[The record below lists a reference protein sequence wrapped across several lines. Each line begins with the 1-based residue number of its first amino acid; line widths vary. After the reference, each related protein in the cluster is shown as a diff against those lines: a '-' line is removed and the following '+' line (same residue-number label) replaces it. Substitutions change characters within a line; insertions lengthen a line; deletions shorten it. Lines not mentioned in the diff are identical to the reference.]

1 MPSRTRNK
9 NIKYLK
15 IKKGEH
21 DISKHIYHK
30 KTKMDEIKQ
39 GWKKR
44 ISWLLIAITVVIV
57 YKLLDNFSNVQQW
70 FNKLF
75 LILKPFLIG
84 ILISY
89 ILFIPCRKIENIYK
103 KAKPKIIAKK
113 ARGLA
118 VITTYILFILIIILI
133 INCIFPVIKD
143 SILELVN
150 NVPNYYETLVNQ
162 YKELPE
168 DSILKSEIIQD
179 KMTELTNIDMKQFLN
194 INNEKILEY
203 IKNIIDI
210 FSGIFDV
217 FVSIIVSV
225 YILLQR
231 SAIIGFLRKLTRAIF
246 KKETYEIINKY
257 FTKGNEVFFTFV
269 SSQLLDAVIVGILT
283 TIAMMILKVKYAP
296 LIGFTIGL
304 FNMIPYIGAIVAV
317 GMGIFITFI
326 TGGLGKAIAMA
337 IVVIIL
343 QQIDANIINPKIIG
357 TSLEISPLLV
367 IFSITIGGAYFGIL
381 GMFLA
386 VPIAVVI
393 RTILLDYVDNKNK
406 IRDEEEKITQKEGI
420 K

>member
-1 MPSRTRNK
+1 
-9 NIKYLK
+9 
-15 IKKGEH
+15 
-21 DISKHIYHK
+21 
-30 KTKMDEIKQ
+30 MDEIKQ
-39 GWKKR
+39 NWKKR
-44 ISWLLIAITVVIV
+44 TSWLLIAIIVVVI
-57 YKLLDNFSNVQQW
+57 YKMLDNFSSVQEW
-70 FNKLF
+70 FGKLF

-84 ILISY
+84 LLISY
-89 ILFIPCRKIENIYK
+89 ILFIPCRKIESIYK
-103 KAKPKIIAKK
+103 KSKLKFISKK
-113 ARGLA
+113 ARGLS
-118 VITTYILFILIIILI
+118 VITTYILFVLVIVII
-133 INCIFPVIKD
+133 INCIFPVLKN
-143 SILELVN
+143 SIVELVS
-150 NVPNYYETLVNQ
+150 NVPSYYESLVNK

-179 KMTELTNIDMKQFLN
+179 KMAELTNIDMKQFLN
-194 INNEKILEY
+194 INNEKIIEY
-203 IKNIIDI
+203 VKNIIDI

-231 SAIIGFLRKLTRAIF
+231 SEIVGFLRKFARAIF
-246 KKETYEIINKY
+246 KKDTYEAVDKY

-283 TIAMMILKVKYAP
+283 TIAMLILKVKYAP

-317 GMGIFITFI
+317 GIGIFITFI
-326 TGGLGKAIAMA
+326 TGGLGKALAMA

-357 TSLEISPLLV
+357 SSLEISPLLV
-367 IFSITIGGAYFGIL
+367 IFSITVGGAYFGIL

-393 RTILLDYVDNKNK
+393 KTILLDWIDSKN
-406 IRDEEEKITQKEGI
+406 EKIAN
-420 K
+420 

>member
-1 MPSRTRNK
+1 
-9 NIKYLK
+9 
-15 IKKGEH
+15 
-21 DISKHIYHK
+21 
-30 KTKMDEIKQ
+30 MDEIKQ
-39 GWKKR
+39 NWKKR
-44 ISWLLIAITVVIV
+44 TSWLLIAIIVVVI
-57 YKLLDNFSNVQQW
+57 YKMLDNFSSVQEW
-70 FNKLF
+70 FGKLF

-84 ILISY
+84 LLISY
-89 ILFIPCRKIENIYK
+89 ILFIPCRKIESIYK
-103 KAKPKIIAKK
+103 KAKLKFISKK
-113 ARGLA
+113 ARGLS
-118 VITTYILFILIIILI
+118 VITTYILFVLVIVII
-133 INCIFPVIKD
+133 INCIFPVLKD
-143 SILELVN
+143 SIVELVS
-150 NVPNYYETLVNQ
+150 NVPSYYESLVNR

-179 KMTELTNIDMKQFLN
+179 KMTELTNIDIKQFLN
-194 INNEKILEY
+194 INNEKIIEY
-203 IKNIIDI
+203 VKNIIDI

-231 SAIIGFLRKLTRAIF
+231 SEIVGFLRKFARAIF
-246 KKETYEIINKY
+246 KKDTYEAVDKY

-283 TIAMMILKVKYAP
+283 TIAMLILKVKYAP

-317 GMGIFITFI
+317 GIGIFITFI
-326 TGGLGKAIAMA
+326 TGGLGKALAMA

-357 TSLEISPLLV
+357 SSLEISPLLV
-367 IFSITIGGAYFGIL
+367 IFSITVGGAYFGIL

-393 RTILLDYVDNKNK
+393 KTILLDWIDIKNEK
-406 IRDEEEKITQKEGI
+406 NEIKQEER
-420 K
+420 